1 MFWNA
6 QGKDKK
12 SAYFNNLEKS
22 FLVCDLFFDPWDI
35 LKPSLT
41 EGKDI
46 GEGIFLDKITLT
58 TFLEIKR
65 ALEIRKYMFWE
76 TDLRVLSIASQ
87 CSLLP

>member
-12 SAYFNNLEKS
+12 SAYFNILEKS
-22 FLVCDLFFDPWDI
+22 CLVCDLFFRPWDI
-35 LKPSLT
+35 LKPLLT

-46 GEGIFLDKITLT
+46 GEDIFLDKITLK
-58 TFLEIKR
+58 TFLEIKG

-76 TDLRVLSIASQ
+76 TDLRVLFIASQ